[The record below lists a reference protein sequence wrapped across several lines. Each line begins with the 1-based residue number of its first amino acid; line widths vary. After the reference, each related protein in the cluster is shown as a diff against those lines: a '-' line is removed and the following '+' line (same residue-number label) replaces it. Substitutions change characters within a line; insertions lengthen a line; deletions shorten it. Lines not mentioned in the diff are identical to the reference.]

1 MYSKLENK
9 FHCCLPFL
17 LLSQLQ
23 ENEVVCFRTRQVK
36 KGMVVKLHTLTTFTV
51 SGKF

>member
-9 FHCCLPFL
+9 FHCCLTFL

-23 ENEVVCFRTRQVK
+23 ESEVVSLFQNQTSERRNAGKT
-36 KGMVVKLHTLTTFTV
+36 LHTLTTFTV
-51 SGKF
+51 